1 MLHYSAEHPI
11 TPVEIADLRQAVG
24 WNRLEEELNRP
35 QFADFF
41 QLACYDEQRLVGY
54 LSVVSNGATDA
65 YIQDVMVAPAYQGQ
79 GIGTTLMNQAIAKIK
94 AHRIY
99 MIHVIYGEE
108 SLRKYYEKFGFYTML
123 AGQMESHEV

>member
-1 MLHYSAEHPI
+1 MSK
-11 TPVEIADLRQAVG
+11 
-24 WNRLEEELNRP
+24 LEEELNRP

-41 QLACYDEQRLVGY
+41 QLACYDEKRLVGY

-79 GIGTTLMNQAIAKIK
+79 GIGTTLIELSAHTRYFSRGRFRNQAIAKIK